1 MQFSTSIQDNTSKQT
16 WWERF
21 TSQPHQLFFTSAI
34 FFAIFIMVLT
44 LFSLLGKI
52 NLDFALIH
60 GFGLNYGLFTN
71 AFLGF
76 LITVMPKYNSSIVIK
91 RDKYL
96 QAWIIYQVGIFCSLF
111 LSIVIGK
118 ILVSLVMFYFVKL
131 FHNSIKEGKAL
142 VKTDS
147 KYINLILF
155 IGASLLFIEAI
166 TFYNLSTLIFF
177 AYLLSMVFI
186 IALRMIPAFYFAYTK
201 ITPWQRPEY
210 IRPISFILLSITG
223 ISMQFQFDFI
233 LKIISF
239 TSLLFFGFVIYKLN
253 LFKKTPPLISVL
265 VVGLIWFEIAYISLF
280 IESIVTA
287 YSFKLSFHI
296 FAIGF
301 VTTLLIGFGS
311 RVVMGHAVPPQAMVA
326 DKITLS
332 LFFLT
337 QIVLISRVIVSI
349 SFIAHLDIFTIFLHL
364 SSTLWI
370 VMFIIWTIRYG
381 KTLIRIKS

>member
-1 MQFSTSIQDNTSKQT
+1 MQFSTSIQDNNLKQS
-16 WWERF
+16 WWKRF
-21 TSQPHQLFFTSAI
+21 SSQPHQLFFTSAI
-34 FFAIFIMVLT
+34 FFAIFIMT
-44 LFSLLGKI
+44 LSLLSFLGKTDL
-52 NLDFALIH
+52 NFALIH

-76 LITVMPKYNSSIVIK
+76 LITVMPKYNSSTIIK
-91 RDKYL
+91 ENQYL
-96 QAWIIYQVGIFCSLF
+96 NAWIVYQVGVLCSLF
-111 LSIVIGK
+111 LSVFIGK

-131 FHNSIKEGKAL
+131 FYSSIKEGKAF

-147 KYINLILF
+147 IYINLILC
-155 IGASLLFIEAI
+155 IGAALLAIEAI

-186 IALRMIPAFYFAYTK
+186 IALRMIPAFYFAHTR

-210 IRPISFILLSITG
+210 VRPISFILLSVTG
-223 ISMQFQFDFI
+223 ISMQFHFDII
-233 LKIISF
+233 LKIVSFIS
-239 TSLLFFGFVIYKLN
+239 LIFFGFIIYKLN
-253 LFKKTPPLISVL
+253 LFKKTPALISIL
-265 VVGLIWFEIAYISLF
+265 VVGLLWFEIAYILLF
-280 IESIVTA
+280 LESIFIP

-326 DKITLS
+326 DKITVS

-337 QIVLISRVIVSI
+337 QIVLISRVLVSV
-349 SFIAHLDIFTIFLHL
+349 SFIANLDSFTIFLHL

-370 VMFIIWTIRYG
+370 VLFVIWTIRYG
-381 KTLIRIKS
+381 KTLIHIKS